1 LTFFRCALAPRDTT
15 GAETRPPLACAAI
28 PHGALAAAGVAA
40 AGVGWRKLFVCVFG
54 VGCRGSALLPRLA
67 RSRAARWFGCPE
79 LNCCRPPVSDMDE
92 VAGDGGALLPTR
104 RTNEEF
110 IRESERADMGGV
122 GDGAGV
128 ERTDP
133 DASLQ
138 PLLPC
143 VAR

>member
-1 LTFFRCALAPRDTT
+1 
-15 GAETRPPLACAAI
+15 
-28 PHGALAAAGVAA
+28 
-40 AGVGWRKLFVCVFG
+40 
-54 VGCRGSALLPRLA
+54 
-67 RSRAARWFGCPE
+67 
-79 LNCCRPPVSDMDE
+79 MDE

-110 IRESERADMGGV
+110 IRESERAYMGGV
-122 GDGAGV
+122 GYGAGV